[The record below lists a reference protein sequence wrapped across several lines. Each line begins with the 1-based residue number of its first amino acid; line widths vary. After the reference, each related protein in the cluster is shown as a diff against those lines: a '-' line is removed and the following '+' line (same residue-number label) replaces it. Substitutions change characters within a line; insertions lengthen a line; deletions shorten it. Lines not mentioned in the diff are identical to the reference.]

1 MATDLPPGPRLDAAD
16 DLLRASP
23 PTFPPDQKPGPGE
36 LAQSLRCFAWISRR
50 RWEFNHR
57 RRDLKLAGRYYEQ
70 AFKLAPDKSDQLR
83 SAVDAAT
90 HLDLLASLDEGA
102 DSRDEAQ
109 ATRARADELR
119 LRALEDALADSAEP
133 PPTSQKEGPPPE
145 IAADPL
151 QLYRWLLDVA
161 QLQLGLQR
169 WAKTL
174 DQGRDEIDVETARKL
189 DWFEG
194 LPNPMR
200 RLVEARRLAESTEK
214 EPQERLPAWI
224 QSRKVQELAARTKL
238 WEVGEGYV
246 RALVDPKSGDRA
258 AIGRSIS
265 LGKVGLGLSG
275 GGFRA
280 SLFHLGVLAGLA
292 EWDLLRKL
300 EVVSCV
306 SGGSIVGA
314 QFYLE
319 LRHLLESRK
328 DRDLTRDDYVGLVRE
343 LIHEFL
349 AGVQKNIR
357 TRVVV
362 DPWANLRMLLT
373 HYTRSARA
381 GDLLGKHLFQ
391 RIDDVEEG
399 VSVARRGPWLLA
411 DLRVLP
417 LADNEDDAAK
427 GGGGGFNPA
436 RDNWRREHKVPILL
450 LNATSLN
457 TGHNWQ
463 FGATWMGESPAAI
476 DPNVDSNNR
485 LRRMNLETEAPP
497 PHDHFR
503 LGHAVAASAS
513 VPGLFE
519 PSTLPGL
526 YDRKLVRLVDGG
538 VFDNQGIA
546 GLLEQECR
554 ILLVSDA
561 SGQMSAQDRPG
572 AVSSARRCA
581 PTPSSWIGSARPSSA
596 TCGPASRPTSSTSC
610 TYVHLKRDLE
620 ADPVNWLGC
629 DDPKPRSDP
638 ATCPPTASP
647 SRPRSCSPASAPT
660 STASAT
666 PKRTP

>member
-1 MATDLPPGPRLDAAD
+1 MGLTPNLASLQEALLRNPRLMRRVWTRYPALLDRFADQAQQLLEGEDELEPTRGELTAEDRERRLRQALSAMAEVMDDAKNPNLALLLRSEQFPDLRDFLLEREGAGPAALPNASSLLKAIGVWTLRRKDDRPRPQRLLELAQALRRNGQANLARRLLLHRLWRGGDCPPEFFLRARAELALCTSMATDLPPGPRLDAAD

-23 PTFPPDQKPGPGE
+23 PAFPPDQKPGPGE

-83 SAVDAAT
+83 TAVDAAT

-381 GDLLGKHLFQ
+381 GDLRASTCSSG
-391 RIDDVEEG
+391 
-399 VSVARRGPWLLA
+399 SMTSRRESA
-411 DLRVLP
+411 SR
-417 LADNEDDAAK
+417 DAAL
-427 GGGGGFNPA
+427 GG
-436 RDNWRREHKVPILL
+436 WR
-450 LNATSLN
+450 T
-457 TGHNWQ
+457 
-463 FGATWMGESPAAI
+463 
-476 DPNVDSNNR
+476 
-485 LRRMNLETEAPP
+485 
-497 PHDHFR
+497 
-503 LGHAVAASAS
+503 
-513 VPGLFE
+513 
-519 PSTLPGL
+519 
-526 YDRKLVRLVDGG
+526 
-538 VFDNQGIA
+538 
-546 GLLEQECR
+546 
-554 ILLVSDA
+554 
-561 SGQMSAQDRPG
+561 
-572 AVSSARRCA
+572 
-581 PTPSSWIGSARPSSA
+581 
-596 TCGPASRPTSSTSC
+596 
-610 TYVHLKRDLE
+610 
-620 ADPVNWLGC
+620 
-629 DDPKPRSDP
+629 
-638 ATCPPTASP
+638 
-647 SRPRSCSPASAPT
+647 
-660 STASAT
+660 
-666 PKRTP
+666 